1 MRKAYTWS
9 YYALAAIAGGLAV
22 IVTQSPAAE
31 SGRNGLELIR
41 VEILIDRLVDGRDAE
56 ISGAARIFL
65 EHWAIRRQLAEFNA
79 PLSIDP
85 QAMAKDDDRLEGE
98 MKNVAEIG
106 AARTM
111 AAGSSEYRPKVTQC
125 LSDYYMCV
133 KDAHSRFAC
142 VSYST
147 MCIANTLIPFVEGA
161 K

>member
-1 MRKAYTWS
+1 MHKAYTWS
-9 YYALAAIAGGLAV
+9 YGALAAIAGGLAA

-31 SGRNGLELIR
+31 SGRNGIELIR

-56 ISGAARIFL
+56 ISSAARTLL
-65 EHWAIRRQLAEFNA
+65 EHWAIRRYLAEFNA

-85 QAMAKDDDRLEGE
+85 QAMEKDDDRLEGE
-98 MKNVAEIG
+98 MKNVAEVG
-106 AARTM
+106 AARTT
-111 AAGSSEYRPKVTQC
+111 AAGQSQYRAKVSQC
-125 LSDYYMCV
+125 LSDYDMCV

-147 MCIANTLIPFVEGA
+147 MCIANTLVPFVEGA